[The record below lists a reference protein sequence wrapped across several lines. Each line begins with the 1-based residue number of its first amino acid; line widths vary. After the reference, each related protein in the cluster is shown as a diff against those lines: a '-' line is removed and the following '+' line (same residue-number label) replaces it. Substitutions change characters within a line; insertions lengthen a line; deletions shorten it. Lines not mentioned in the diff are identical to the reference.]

1 MNMLNRWIYRNKL
14 IQLLLLALLL
24 GASIV
29 LQSYSIV
36 QIVNLVFIENG
47 KFPII
52 YSYLILLFI
61 GILFRL
67 STKYW
72 IGKIGGMLAAKAKL
86 TVRQQLLTHWS
97 KHSFEHNVSS
107 QTGEKVTLLVDTVDQ
122 LESYYRQYIPQMIQS
137 IVVSMAVLVTVFTI
151 HSNSGWIMLV
161 TAPFIPLTY
170 ILIGLQTKAKSEE
183 QLNAMNKF
191 SGKFID
197 LLQGLQTVRLFGQSK
212 QQEAILAA
220 HNKGFMDRTLSVLKI
235 AFASTLFI
243 ELITTLSIGLIA
255 LEIGFQMIVF
265 QTLTFAPAF
274 FVLTLAPDYY
284 NSLKELGSAFHTGRG
299 SLGAA
304 TIIEEQLNEP
314 IKEVKWGQQLVATRP
329 SITLQNGT
337 VHYAT
342 GPTIGPI
349 SMHIVPG
356 QTIALIGQTGHG
368 KTTIL
373 NMLSSF
379 VELDRGELLLNDVP
393 RSTVKEQQW
402 YEQMGYISQ
411 HPYIFAG
418 TLRDNI
424 LMGMVKSDEEIYEAL
439 KKAQLTEWIQSIPDG
454 LNVKLGEG
462 GIGLSGGERQR
473 IALARAFLKKPSIL
487 FFDEPTAG
495 LDVGTEKLLT
505 ESLQILGNDATVI
518 IVAHQ
523 FESIRYADVIYVIE
537 NGQVVASGT
546 HKQLQSNTYYMKM
559 KKKGSDFDEATE
571 LIDMER

>member
-1 MNMLNRWIYRNKL
+1 MNSLKRRVYINKL
-14 IQLLLLALLL
+14 IQLLLLALML
-24 GASIV
+24 GISIV

-36 QIVNLVFIENG
+36 QIVNLVFIENS
-47 KFPII
+47 KFYII
-52 YSYLILLFI
+52 YPYLMLLLI

-67 STKYW
+67 LTKYW
-72 IGKIGGMLAAKAKL
+72 IGRIGGMLAAKVKL
-86 TVRQQLLTHWS
+86 TVREQLLTHWS
-97 KHSFEHNVSS
+97 KNAFELNTSS

-122 LESYYRQYIPQMIQS
+122 LESYYRQYIPQIIQS
-137 IVVSMAVLVTVFTI
+137 IIVSITVLITVFTI
-151 HSNSGWIMLV
+151 HANSGWIMLV

-170 ILIGLQTKAKSEE
+170 ILIGLQTKKKSEE
-183 QLNAMNKF
+183 QLDAMNRF

-197 LLQGLQTVRLFGQSK
+197 LLQGLQTIRLFGQGK
-212 QQEAILAA
+212 QQEAILTK

-255 LEIGFQMIVF
+255 LEIAFQIIVF
-265 QTLTFAPAF
+265 QTLPFAPAF
-274 FVLTLAPDYY
+274 FVLTLAPEYY

-299 SLGAA
+299 SLGAT

-314 IKEVKWGQQLVATRP
+314 IKEVKWGNQLLATQP
-329 SITLQNGT
+329 SITLQNGI
-337 VHYAT
+337 VQYAN

-349 SMHIVPG
+349 SIHITPG

-379 VELDRGELLLNDVP
+379 VELDRGELLLNGVP
-393 RSTVKEQQW
+393 RSTVKEHQW
-402 YEQMGYISQ
+402 YNQTSYISQ
-411 HPYIFAG
+411 QPYIFAG
-418 TLRDNI
+418 TLRENI
-424 LMGMVKSDEEIYEAL
+424 LMGMNKSDKEIYEAL
-439 KKAQLTEWIQSIPDG
+439 KKVQLTEWIQSIPDG
-454 LNVKLGEG
+454 LNVKIGEG
-462 GIGLSGGERQR
+462 GVGLSGGERQR
-473 IALARAFLKKPSIL
+473 IALARAFLKKPRIL

-495 LDVGTEKLLT
+495 LDVVTEKLLT
-505 ESLQILGNDATVI
+505 EALQLLGKDATVM

-523 FESIRYADVIYVIE
+523 FESIRSADVIYIIE
-537 NGQVVASGT
+537 DGQVIAFGT
-546 HKQLQSNTYYMKM
+546 HQQLQTNSYYMKM

>member
-1 MNMLNRWIYRNKL
+1 MKTLNRWVYKNKL
-14 IQLLLLALLL
+14 FQLLVLALLL

-36 QIVNLVFIENG
+36 QIVNFVFIENG
-47 KFPII
+47 KFHII
-52 YSYLILLFI
+52 YPYLMLLLI
-61 GILFRL
+61 GILIRL
-67 STKYW
+67 LTKYW
-72 IGKIGGMLAAKAKL
+72 IGKIGGILAAKVKL
-86 TVRQQLLTHWS
+86 TVREQLLTHWS

-137 IVVSMAVLVTVFTI
+137 IVVSMTVLITVFTI
-151 HSNSGWIMLV
+151 HANSGWIMLV

-170 ILIGLQTKAKSEE
+170 ILIGLQTKKKSEE

-197 LLQGLQTVRLFGQSK
+197 LLQGLQTIRLFGQSK

-220 HNKGFMDRTLSVLKI
+220 HNKGFMDRTLTVLKI

-255 LEIGFQMIVF
+255 LEIAFQMIVF

-314 IKEVKWGQQLVATRP
+314 IKEVKWGEQLLATQP

-337 VHYAT
+337 VHYAN

-379 VELDRGELLLNDVP
+379 VELDGGELLLNGVP

-402 YEQMGYISQ
+402 YDQTSYISQ
-411 HPYIFAG
+411 YPYIFAG
-418 TLRDNI
+418 TLRENI

-439 KKAQLTEWIQSIPDG
+439 KKAQLTEWIQLIPDG
-454 LNVKLGEG
+454 LNVNLGEG
-462 GIGLSGGERQR
+462 GVGLSGGERQR
-473 IALARAFLKKPSIL
+473 IALARAFLKKPHIL

-537 NGQVVASGT
+537 DGQVMASGT
-546 HKQLQSNTYYMKM
+546 HKQLQNNAYYMKM